1 LLSARIGSTVDIR
14 EAKGGLHTRILRAAC
29 AENAQTMTEYAAIL
43 TFVAAA
49 GVTAWKLFGT
59 AVLGLFQSVL
69 NGY

>member
-1 LLSARIGSTVDIR
+1 
-14 EAKGGLHTRILRAAC
+14 
-29 AENAQTMTEYAAIL
+29 MTEYAAIL

-49 GVTAWKLFGT
+49 GVTVWKLFGT